1 MRSVIRRADTGG
13 MSRSLARVTA
23 TVLLVAAAALAA
35 QATPAFASLSS
46 LLAPPPP
53 PVKVIPPVQP
63 PVSADPVGP
72 PVGTMLIVHGG
83 GWTGHDGDVQR
94 HLLTARGD
102 LFLARGWRVVSLDYD
117 EGPQG
122 IQDVMDAAGA
132 ELARGTGN
140 GPLCIYGESSG
151 GHIALMAAA
160 RLRSI
165 DCVIA
170 VGTPTDLKLYTD
182 EEAGNPDPRVGLVT
196 SQIGRLF
203 GTTDE
208 ALAPFNLVTLAPQI
222 RADVLLVREADD
234 ALVNA
239 DQAQRFIDARPTT
252 QFLELEPGDPSNP
265 QAAFMHG
272 TTTDAGRVLYASTAG
287 AFADRAVA
295 NHRAEDV
302 ARDSGCAR
310 VTRPVR
316 DVGDGVVQG
325 ALRCLARKESS
336 SLPSNLGD
344 WHQTSV
350 RLRGDVN
357 AARLWAQLQDSRNGR
372 LALAATARNRT
383 RVSVQV
389 SDRSRAIVQ
398 ALSR

>member
-1 MRSVIRRADTGG
+1 
-13 MSRSLARVTA
+13 MSRSLARATA
-23 TVLLVAAAALAA
+23 IVLLAAGAALAA
-35 QATPAFASLSS
+35 QVTPAFASLSS

-53 PVKVIPPVQP
+53 PVNVIPPVQP
-63 PVSADPVGP
+63 PVAADPVGP

-102 LFLARGWRVVSLDYD
+102 LFLARGWRVVSIDYN

-132 ELARGTGN
+132 ELSRGTSS

-160 RLRSI
+160 RMRSI

-170 VGTPTDLKLYTD
+170 VGTPTDLKLYAD
-182 EEAGNPDPRVGLVT
+182 EEAGNADPRVGLVT
-196 SQIGRLF
+196 SQIARLF
-203 GTTDE
+203 GTTDD

-234 ALVNA
+234 ALVMA

-252 QFLELEPGDPSNP
+252 QFLQLEPGDPSNP
-265 QAAFMHG
+265 QAAFLHG

-287 AFADRAVA
+287 AFVDRAVE
-295 NHRAEDV
+295 NHRAEAA
-302 ARDSGCAR
+302 ARAAGCSK
-310 VTRPVR
+310 VTRTVR
-316 DVGDGVVQG
+316 DAGEGVLQG
-325 ALRCLARKESS
+325 ALRCLARKQSG
-336 SLPSNLGD
+336 SLPSNVGG
-344 WHQTSV
+344 WRQTSL

-357 AARLWAQLQDSRNGR
+357 AARLWAQLDESRSGR
-372 LALAATARNRT
+372 LALAATARART
-383 RVSVQV
+383 RVIAQIG
-389 SDRSRAIVQ
+389 DRTRVLVQ
-398 ALSR
+398 ALGR